1 MFIFTLFA
9 IAAAAISSIIFTEY
23 EVHRLAQTAEANLD
37 SSITVME
44 KHESRLNIDETTLEH
59 LNSSVKLLQPI
70 LVTTYYC
77 NVV

>member
-1 MFIFTLFA
+1 MKRFIFTLFA

-44 KHESRLNIDETTLEH
+44 KHES
-59 LNSSVKLLQPI
+59 
-70 LVTTYYC
+70 
-77 NVV
+77 